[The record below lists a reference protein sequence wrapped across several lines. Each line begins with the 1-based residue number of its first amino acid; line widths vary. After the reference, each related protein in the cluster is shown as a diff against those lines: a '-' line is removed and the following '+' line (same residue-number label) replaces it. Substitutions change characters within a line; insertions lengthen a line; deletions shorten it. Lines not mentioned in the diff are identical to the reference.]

1 MVELLIINRDFPTI
15 GSQLPNHHSK
25 VVANLNDEEMSSNNS
40 TSVYID
46 RLSPRAKEFD
56 VERFFKGFGKI
67 CDINLKQGNGFEEF
81 KDARDADYAV
91 YEMNSH
97 CVVGEPLLSM
107 PREFPGQETITMTR
121 KVTDTG
127 PWRRL

>member
-40 TSVYID
+40 TSVYIG
-46 RLSPRAKEFD
+46 RLSSRAKEFD

-67 CDINLKQGNGFEEF
+67 RDINLEQGYAVVEFE
-81 KDARDADYAV
+81 DARKRTRQ
-91 YEMNSH
+91 
-97 CVVGEPLLSM
+97 SM
-107 PREFPGQETITMTR
+107 R
-121 KVTDTG
+121 
-127 PWRRL
+127 